1 MSGGPCLHRGR
12 SRRIGEDERRVR
24 GGESE
29 VEAVVEAL
37 PYLLPNS
44 YSPPDASALLYIV
57 DRHQEQL
64 MA

>member
-1 MSGGPCLHRGR
+1 MSGGPCFHRGSTQGGR
-12 SRRIGEDERRVR
+12 EGEHRVR